1 MNNKEIFFH
10 LFNFLARTKHYYI
23 KIELINSV
31 INIRLSDGSL
41 GAEIKYLEKENKII
55 YRSQNFLEPEKIF
68 DLNTC
73 SYL

>member
-10 LFNFLARTKHYYI
+10 LFNFLARTKHHYV
-23 KIELINSV
+23 KIELINFV
-31 INIRLSDGSL
+31 IKLSNGTL
-41 GAEIKYLEKENKII
+41 GAEIKYFEKKNKII
-55 YRSQNFLEPEKIF
+55 YCPNNFLEPEKIF